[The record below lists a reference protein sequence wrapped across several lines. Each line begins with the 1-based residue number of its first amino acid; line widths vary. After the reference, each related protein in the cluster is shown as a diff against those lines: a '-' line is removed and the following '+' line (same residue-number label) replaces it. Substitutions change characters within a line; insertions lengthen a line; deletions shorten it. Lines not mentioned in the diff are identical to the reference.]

1 MRNHLS
7 SNAEPDESAALFI
20 AALVLTLFG
29 ILSVNEAAGWVMTAT
44 LFILVA
50 AAAGSGLVRR
60 HLRQLRGYRVV
71 RARVGWE
78 SVRSIGQVTLA
89 VFLTAQFKEICD
101 AGTIPFLTAL
111 VAGAIAV
118 LIALSLNRP
127 THSLSW
133 SSSLACSNSKATC
146 SSQSF
151 RAIAPGIILLAVVV
165 GGTSPA

>member
-1 MRNHLS
+1 VRNHLS

-71 RARVGWE
+71 RARVG
-78 SVRSIGQVTLA
+78 
-89 VFLTAQFKEICD
+89 
-101 AGTIPFLTAL
+101 
-111 VAGAIAV
+111 
-118 LIALSLNRP
+118 
-127 THSLSW
+127 
-133 SSSLACSNSKATC
+133 
-146 SSQSF
+146 
-151 RAIAPGIILLAVVV
+151 
-165 GGTSPA
+165 